1 MVSIERDNDISGGA
15 RESAFVGPAI
25 PTMQFRNNVGTH
37 LSSNYCRAIGR
48 SVVDNDNLVDKRRYF
63 PQYFSN
69 ADFLIETR
77 YDYGDAAI
85 LVHLLACSRLSKVTA
100 RSGSDRYRGIVLE

>member
-1 MVSIERDNDISGGA
+1 MQKRFEQVAQRVHRIRMIAIERDNDVPSGA
-15 RESAFVGPAI
+15 RESAFVRPAI
-25 PTMQFRNNVGTH
+25 PPMQFRNNVGAH
-37 LSSNYCRAIGR
+37 VSSNYCRAIGR
-48 SVVDNDNLVDKRRYF
+48 TVVDNDNLVDKRRYF

-85 LVHLLACSRLSKVTA
+85 LV
-100 RSGSDRYRGIVLE
+100 